1 MTRSKTKTPLEADA
15 SLLALEKMELFHRK
29 FMQFYKVEIPK
40 GRALPRR
47 IFTALPCSRWTP
59 DLYDWGNWGKDGE
72 WAVSFMP
79 INILQD
85 NYFIVYYST
94 VKGFRIHNENLLPKD
109 EEDPD
114 VEAEHTSWT
123 HATHDPEV
131 FLTSVD
137 IYLMNRYRK
146 AEEDLIRFCKF
157 LQDSRHHVLDKVSSS
172 QD

>member
-1 MTRSKTKTPLEADA
+1 MNSSKTKTALEADA

-29 FMQFYKVEIPK
+29 FMQFYKVEDPQ
-40 GRALPRR
+40 A
-47 IFTALPCSRWTP
+47 

-109 EEDPD
+109 EVDHD
-114 VEAEHTSWT
+114 VEADHTRWA
-123 HATHDPEV
+123 HATHDPDV

-146 AEEDLIRFCKF
+146 AEEDLIRFRKV
-157 LQDSRHHVLDKVSSS
+157 LQDSRQIKLLHYPHPILYMGLRPMDHQGDEGEK
-172 QD
+172 

>member
-1 MTRSKTKTPLEADA
+1 MNCSKIKTPLEADA
-15 SLLALEKMELFHRK
+15 SLLALEKMDQFRRK
-29 FMQFYKVEIPK
+29 FAQTYKVEDPH
-40 GRALPRR
+40 
-47 IFTALPCSRWTP
+47 S

-79 INILQD
+79 IDIVQD
-85 NYFIVYYST
+85 HYFIIYYST
-94 VKGFRIHNENLLPKD
+94 EKGFRINNENLLPKD
-109 EEDPD
+109 EVNPY
-114 VEAEHTSWT
+114 VESDHTTWP

-146 AEEDLIRFCKF
+146 AEEDLIRFRKV
-157 LQDSRHHVLDKVSSS
+157 LQDSRLHVLDRDSSS